1 MLVGQLVH
9 KVCLRQVAYD
19 HLGTGDGLV
28 ASCRY
33 CNKLLGASEVERIE
47 IPTRKQVAVLIIVN
61 ALIVVL
67 FVVGLVIFRVLHV

>member
-9 KVCLRQVAYD
+9 KACLRQVAYD

-33 CNKLLGASEVERIE
+33 CNKLLGASEVERVE
-47 IPTRKQVAVLIIVN
+47 IPTSKQAAVLITVN
-61 ALIVVL
+61 ALTVVL
-67 FVVGLVIFRVLHV
+67 FVVWLVILRVLNV